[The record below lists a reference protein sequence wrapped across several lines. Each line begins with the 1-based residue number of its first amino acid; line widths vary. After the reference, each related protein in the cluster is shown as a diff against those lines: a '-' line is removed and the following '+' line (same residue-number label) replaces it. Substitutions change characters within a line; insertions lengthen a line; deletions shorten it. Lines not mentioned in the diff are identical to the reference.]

1 MLVDIAIKVTA
12 PDLNAHL
19 DNENRVFSRKN
30 NNGVSFEFSPQ
41 YQFLPT
47 PYHFITC
54 LSNNLSNDNLR
65 TVEFYA
71 RVEAGFG
78 FFSTLST
85 DLNEWLRKF
94 KGSVELVFAHSAP
107 LSNKLA
113 IPCIQVTGMRTGF
126 KNQTFKPTLR
136 NIPHAFEEYNFYAKI
151 QHQQY
156 WAWIFEQVTPAIQPK
171 KQAQKI
177 AEQARLF

>member
-1 MLVDIAIKVTA
+1 MLIDIAIKVIA

-19 DNENRVFSRKN
+19 DNENRVFSRKSN
-30 NNGVSFEFSPQ
+30 NVVSFEFSPQ

-47 PYHFITC
+47 PYHFITH

-71 RVEAGFG
+71 RVEAGIG

-85 DLNEWLRKF
+85 DLNEWLCKL
-94 KGSVELVFAHSAP
+94 KGSVEFVFARSAVLP
-107 LSNKLA
+107 KQT
-113 IPCIQVTGMRTGF
+113 ITPCIQVAGMRTGF
-126 KNQTFKPTLR
+126 KNQAFKTTWR
-136 NIPHAFEEYNFYAKI
+136 NIPHAFKEYNFYAKI

>member
-30 NNGVSFEFSPQ
+30 NKRVNFEFYP
-41 YQFLPT
+41 YYDFLTT
-47 PYHFITC
+47 PHHFIT
-54 LSNNLSNDNLR
+54 LQSNNLSNDNLR

-78 FFSTLST
+78 FFSTLNT

-94 KGSVELVFAHSAP
+94 KGSVELVFAHSAIIP
-107 LSNKLA
+107 NSA
-113 IPCIQVTGMRTGF
+113 AAPCIQVAGMRTGF

-156 WAWIFEQVTPAIQPK
+156 WAWIFEQVTPAIPPK

>member
-30 NNGVSFEFSPQ
+30 NNGVSFEFFPD
-41 YQFLPT
+41 FDIFKK
-47 PYHFITC
+47 YHFATC
-54 LSNNLSNDNLR
+54 LCNNLSDDSLR

-71 RVEAGFG
+71 RAYDSHG

-85 DLNEWLRKF
+85 PLNEWLRKF
-94 KGSVELVFAHSAP
+94 KGSVELVFAHSAIIP
-107 LSNKLA
+107 NSA
-113 IPCIQVTGMRTGF
+113 AAPCIQVAGMRTGF

-156 WAWIFEQVTPAIQPK
+156 WVWIFEQVTPAIQPK